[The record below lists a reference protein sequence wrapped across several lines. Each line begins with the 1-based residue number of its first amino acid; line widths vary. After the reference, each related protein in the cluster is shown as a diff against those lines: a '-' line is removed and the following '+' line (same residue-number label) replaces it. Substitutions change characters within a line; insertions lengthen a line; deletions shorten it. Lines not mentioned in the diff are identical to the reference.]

1 MSLTRLTVLFLLF
14 GVTNVFGLTDPCV
27 KSTEGTDFWFGFME
41 GRNYQTGHYNEIT
54 LTSSYT
60 CNYQI
65 FIGKSSTPSFAGTVS
80 PNIPLKKMIDW
91 HLVEATGSESIQ
103 ERAIHLVSDK
113 PLNVYAL
120 NWSDASS
127 EVALIFPSV
136 SLGSEYYTM
145 CYYPHINGNGIN
157 TGSGR
162 NSEFLLVASQDNTLI
177 QITPSKVT
185 DKGKPANTTFSVTL
199 NKGEVYQVQSEN
211 LPVPLYPGQGD
222 LTGSYITSNKPVAL
236 YSGSLSTTVPADA
249 SVSAWDHLYEQ
260 MPPLQ
265 TWGRK
270 FITVPLKT
278 RHEDTY
284 RIMAAEDNT
293 TVRIGNKSPVVLNK
307 GAFYEFMLFYNEPS
321 LIESDKPVLLAQ
333 FSNSNT
339 VDKTYTNGDG
349 DPFMVIVS
357 PVNQTREKVAFVAY
371 ESAKINS
378 KFFINVV
385 VKDDVVG
392 KIKLDNLVVPFVS
405 LSSTGYSYAQ
415 VSIAKG
421 DHFIESTEPG
431 KGFIAY
437 VYGFGGV
444 EAYGYGVGFN
454 LDIVLDLGSNIN
466 ASGDKLLIRCDGAD
480 SLTLNAGN
488 AFDNYL
494 WSTGETTSAIQI
506 ANSGWY
512 NVKVSTVD
520 GCVLQDSV
528 QLQVSKPVVNL
539 GNDTTICNPATILLD
554 AGLQGSYSA
563 YSWSTPLLNPK
574 DQKITASN
582 PGKYSVEAINLYG
595 CKAKD
600 TINISFT
607 NKPKLDLSRLDTLIC
622 GQKLALLDISA
633 DKGSFMAQRLTDN
646 YIFNNLNVAVPD
658 FGTYNLKIKAT
669 DEFSCFSDSVI
680 RLGFRKTPTIDFSID
695 STTCYNYNLNVKY
708 SGDAGAASDF
718 AWVFG
723 GDTIVHGIG
732 VDAYIVP
739 LGINR
744 ATRDLKL
751 TVTDQGCP
759 NDKTLRDIKVIPNLQ
774 MKVLDSL
781 GCEPFTTKFVAQNT
795 ETVTYDWNFG
805 DGNILNGSKAD
816 PSNTY
821 QNEGYYPVMLKVT
834 TSKGCTNQ
842 VKIDSMVYVAPI
854 PTVGFTTL
862 PAVCLEK
869 ENHSISYAGTGGQLD
884 TYFWNLS
891 EFTANE
897 IIQNPNSTQ
906 GPLIFNLIDNP
917 QANIRLNVVS
927 KYGCHSDTASVLAK
941 RKPAFSVDVSLNA
954 GCTPFESQFKG
965 TVKDAVDQLN
975 YSWDFGDGTTG
986 TGDQVVHS
994 YEVPNHKYNIILTA
1008 LSSIT
1013 GCSDTL
1019 SRKEL
1024 VWAYPKPTALFSMD
1038 NKIVYNDKPT
1048 INFSNESIGASTY
1061 VWNFGDGLTSGQRDA
1076 THDYS
1081 VTGYRNVLLEVFN
1094 DQLCSDTVTHQILVA
1109 FDRIFPPN
1117 AFSPNA
1123 PEAIDR
1129 EYKLGS
1135 DGIAVEGY
1143 HLVIMSRW
1151 NDIVFETRNE
1161 IKGWNGQMHD
1171 SSFAPAGAYVWI
1183 LDFTDFL
1190 GRRHRQTGT
1199 VTLVY

>member
-1 MSLTRLTVLFLLF
+1 MRLTRLTVLFLLF

-41 GRNYQTGHYNEIT
+41 GRNYQVGHYNEVT

-60 CNYQI
+60 CKYQI
-65 FIGKSSTPSFAGTVS
+65 FIGKSSTPSFSGTVL
-80 PNIPLKKMIDW
+80 PNIPLKIMIDW

-120 NWSDASS
+120 NWSDSSS
-127 EVALIFPSV
+127 EVALIFPAV
-136 SLGSEYYTM
+136 SLGNEYYAM
-145 CYYPHINGNGIN
+145 CYTPHINGNGIN
-157 TGSGR
+157 SGSGR

-177 QITPSKVT
+177 QIAPSKVT
-185 DKGKPANTTFSVTL
+185 DKGKPANATFSVTL

-307 GAFYEFMLFYNEPS
+307 GAFYEFMLLYNEPS

-333 FSNSNT
+333 FSNSNS

-405 LSSTGYSYAQ
+405 LSGTGYSYAQ
-415 VSIAKG
+415 ISLAKG
-421 DHFIESTEPG
+421 DHYIESTEPG

-466 ASGDKLLIRCDGAD
+466 SNGDKLLVRCDGGPT
-480 SLTLNAGN
+480 LTLNAGN
-488 AFDNYL
+488 AFDKYL

-512 NVKVSTVD
+512 KVKVSNAD

-528 QLQVSKPVVNL
+528 QLQVSKPVINL

-554 AGLQGSYSA
+554 AGLQGHYSA
-563 YSWSTPLLNPK
+563 YSWSTPLQNPK
-574 DQKITASN
+574 DQKVTASY

-607 NKPKLDLSRLDTLIC
+607 NKPKFNFSGLDTLIC
-622 GQKLALLDISA
+622 GQKSTLLNVSA
-633 DKGSFMAQRLTDN
+633 DKGSFTAQRLTDN
-646 YIFNNLNVAVPD
+646 YIFNNLNVTVPD
-658 FGTYNLKIKAT
+658 FGTYNLKIRAT
-669 DEFSCFSDSVI
+669 DEFSCYADSVVQ
-680 RLGFRKTPTIDFSID
+680 LGFRKTPSIDFSID

-708 SGDAGAASDF
+708 SGNAGAASDF
-718 AWVFG
+718 TWVFG

-732 VDAYIVP
+732 VDTYIVP

-774 MKVLDSL
+774 MKVLDSI

-805 DGNILNGSKAD
+805 DGNVLSGAKAD

-821 QNEGYYPVMLKVT
+821 QKEGYYPVMLKVT

-854 PTVGFTTL
+854 PTVGFTAL
-862 PAVCLEK
+862 PAMCLEK

-891 EFTANE
+891 EFTAIE

-906 GPLIFNLIDNP
+906 GPLIFNLTDHP

-927 KYGCHSDTASVLAK
+927 KYGCHSDTASVLVK
-941 RKPAFSVDVSLNA
+941 RKPSFSVDVSPNA
-954 GCTPFESQFKG
+954 GCTPLESLFKG
-965 TVKDAVDQLN
+965 TVKDAVDKLN
-975 YSWDFGDGTTG
+975 YNWDFGDGTKG
-986 TGDQVVHS
+986 TGAQAKHS
-994 YEVPNHKYNIILTA
+994 YEVPNHK
-1008 LSSIT
+1008 
-1013 GCSDTL
+1013 
-1019 SRKEL
+1019 
-1024 VWAYPKPTALFSMD
+1024 
-1038 NKIVYNDKPT
+1038 
-1048 INFSNESIGASTY
+1048 
-1061 VWNFGDGLTSGQRDA
+1061 
-1076 THDYS
+1076 
-1081 VTGYRNVLLEVFN
+1081 
-1094 DQLCSDTVTHQILVA
+1094 
-1109 FDRIFPPN
+1109 
-1117 AFSPNA
+1117 
-1123 PEAIDR
+1123 
-1129 EYKLGS
+1129 
-1135 DGIAVEGY
+1135 
-1143 HLVIMSRW
+1143 
-1151 NDIVFETRNE
+1151 
-1161 IKGWNGQMHD
+1161 
-1171 SSFAPAGAYVWI
+1171 
-1183 LDFTDFL
+1183 
-1190 GRRHRQTGT
+1190 
-1199 VTLVY
+1199 